1 MLLQAAGISIDEI
14 SNGLKVILQVA
25 QVVALVYAGYKFT
38 RKPHETL
45 EGRVEALEKKV
56 EDQDFEIR
64 EVKDSLKAGN
74 DHFRDQGKTNE
85 VIQTCMLA
93 LVDFELSFC
102 IHSGYDDTKDLER
115 AKDILREHLARK

>member
-1 MLLQAAGISIDEI
+1 M
-14 SNGLKVILQVA
+14 ILQVA
-25 QVVALVYAGYKFT
+25 QVVALLYAGYKFT